1 MNDKDNTTKDFIRE
15 IIKGDLESG
24 KHKKI
29 VTRFPPEPNGYLHI
43 GHATSLCL
51 NFGISTE
58 NEDAKCNLRFDD
70 TNPSKETSE
79 FVRAIK
85 KDIDWLGFKYEGKE
99 LYASDYFETLH
110 DAAIKLITKGSA
122 YVDSQTQEEIRKKRG
137 SLVESGTESPFRDR
151 TVEENLELFENM
163 RSGKFAV
170 GTHTLRAKID
180 MSAPNINMRDPVIYR
195 IIDAHHH
202 QTGDKWKIYPMYDFA
217 HSVSDSIE
225 EITHSL
231 CTLEYEAHRPLY
243 EWFLNELDVFRSR
256 QIEFGKVSLSHT
268 ILSKRN
274 LLQLVDGEH
283 VTGWDDP
290 RMPTLSGMRRLGYTP
305 DAIKDFCLRV
315 GITKRENTADIAL
328 LEHCV
333 REDLNKSAT
342 RVMAVLN
349 PLKVVIVNYPENKT
363 EMLEAIN
370 HPGDTSFG
378 TRKIPF
384 SRELYI
390 EKTDFMEE
398 PPRKFFR
405 LAPGRE
411 IRLRY
416 AYFIKCEKVVKDKNT
431 GEIIEVHCSYDP
443 KTKGGS
449 APDGRKVKSTIHW
462 VSAQHSVKAEVR
474 LYDRLCLDIQPDMSG
489 DKDLSG
495 VINPR
500 SIEIV
505 DAAQLEPSLSEASAG
520 QRYQFERIGY
530 FCADKKDSS
539 PGNLVFNR
547 TVTLRDTWAKIQRN
561 KKN

>member
-151 TVEENLELFENM
+151 TVEKNLELFENM

-202 QTGDKWKIYPMYDFA
+202 QTGDKWKIYPLYDFA

-225 EITHSL
+225 GITHSL

-500 SIEIV
+500 SIEII

>member
-1 MNDKDNTTKDFIRE
+1 MNDKDNTAKDFIRE

-24 KHKKI
+24 RHKKI

-58 NEDAKCNLRFDD
+58 NEDAECNLRFDD

-99 LYASDYFETLH
+99 LYASDYFEPLH

-122 YVDSQTQEEIRKKRG
+122 YVDSQTQEEIRENRG
-137 SLVESGTESPFRDR
+137 SLVEPGTESPFRDR

-163 RSGKFAV
+163 RGGKFAV

-274 LLQLVDGEH
+274 LLRLVDGEH

-390 EKTDFMEE
+390 EKTDFMED

-405 LAPGRE
+405 LSPGRE

-431 GEIIEVHCSYDP
+431 GQIIEVHCSYDP

-474 LYDRLCLDIQPDMSG
+474 LYDRLCLDIQPDTSG

-500 SIEIV
+500 SVEIV
-505 DAAQLEPSLSEASAG
+505 DTAQLEPSLSEASAG
-520 QRYQFERIGY
+520 QRYQFERTGY
-530 FCADKKDSS
+530 FCVDEKDSS
-539 PGNLVFNR
+539 PSKLVFNR
-547 TVTLRDTWAKIQRN
+547 TVTLRDTWARIQKNN
-561 KKN
+561 KN